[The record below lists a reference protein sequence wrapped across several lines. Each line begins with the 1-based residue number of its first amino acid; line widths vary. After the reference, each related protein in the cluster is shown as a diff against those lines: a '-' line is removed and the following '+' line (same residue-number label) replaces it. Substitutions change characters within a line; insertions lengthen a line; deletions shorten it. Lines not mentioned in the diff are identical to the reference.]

1 MIYVGT
7 VDLLQVQICHKQK
20 NEIHN
25 FFKIKSEPEP
35 NIHSNFIV
43 SRFGSSNLFN
53 ELTNPAA
60 GLLRQGCNSSCG
72 FRYTW
77 NVPWCLYRVEIE
89 TENTHFKLTQKMDV
103 VLGPS
108 GGVIGLAASAGA
120 SRSHSRLTGGA
131 VQHMVQAYSTMN
143 RFLARFLEHV
153 GAISFYHHRKKH
165 ICFIYW
171 LYALF
176 ASFTFYCN
184 RHFVT

>member
-1 MIYVGT
+1 
-7 VDLLQVQICHKQK
+7 
-20 NEIHN
+20 
-25 FFKIKSEPEP
+25 
-35 NIHSNFIV
+35 
-43 SRFGSSNLFN
+43 
-53 ELTNPAA
+53 
-60 GLLRQGCNSSCG
+60 
-72 FRYTW
+72 
-77 NVPWCLYRVEIE
+77 
-89 TENTHFKLTQKMDV
+89 MDG

-153 GAISFYHHRKKH
+153 GAISFYYHRKNH
-165 ICFIYW
+165 ICIIYW

-176 ASFTFYCN
+176 ASFMFYCH

>member
-1 MIYVGT
+1 
-7 VDLLQVQICHKQK
+7 
-20 NEIHN
+20 
-25 FFKIKSEPEP
+25 
-35 NIHSNFIV
+35 
-43 SRFGSSNLFN
+43 
-53 ELTNPAA
+53 
-60 GLLRQGCNSSCG
+60 
-72 FRYTW
+72 
-77 NVPWCLYRVEIE
+77 
-89 TENTHFKLTQKMDV
+89 MDG

-165 ICFIYW
+165 ICIIYW
-171 LYALF
+171 FYALF